1 MNLALQSETV
11 GKVVVIRCQGRIVTG
26 DETLSLQ
33 QEIERHARA
42 TKKIVLQ
49 MAEVK
54 YVDSG
59 GLGALVRIAGVLRS
73 YHGDLKLCQI
83 SSFVHQVLQATG
95 LLKVFH
101 TYASEKEAVDAFL
114 EGPQSDGE
122 APSRLGA
129 TVLCIDTSLDL
140 LAYLS
145 ALLKRSGY
153 EVITTKTLVDAK
165 MLVNVTRPDVAV
177 CGPGLQ
183 ANEFAIENLRES
195 APKVPFLMLSSDFS
209 TTDASHAGLD
219 LVERLH
225 ALLNPPQP

>member
-101 TYASEKEAVDAFL
+101 TYALKKKPL
-114 EGPQSDGE
+114 T
-122 APSRLGA
+122 PSSKARNPTARLLRGSVRRSFA
-129 TVLCIDTSLDL
+129 STL
-140 LAYLS
+140 LS
-145 ALLKRSGY
+145 ISWP
-153 EVITTKTLVDAK
+153 I
-165 MLVNVTRPDVAV
+165 
-177 CGPGLQ
+177 
-183 ANEFAIENLRES
+183 
-195 APKVPFLMLSSDFS
+195 
-209 TTDASHAGLD
+209 
-219 LVERLH
+219 
-225 ALLNPPQP
+225 